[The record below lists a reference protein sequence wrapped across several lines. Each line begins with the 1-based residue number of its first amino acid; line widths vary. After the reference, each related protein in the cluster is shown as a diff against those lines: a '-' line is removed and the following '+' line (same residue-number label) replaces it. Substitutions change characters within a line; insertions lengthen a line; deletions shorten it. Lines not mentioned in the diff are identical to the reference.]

1 MGVEELKAE
10 LTGLATVEKLRY
22 LAAKYSDR
30 IIFST
35 SFGWEDQAITHL
47 IFANDIPIK
56 VFTLETGR
64 LFPETYYVWNRTL
77 EVYNKPIHAY
87 YPKNE
92 LLQDMVNTK
101 GPNSFYESVE
111 NRKECCYIRK
121 IEPLK
126 RALTGNEIW
135 VTGIRAEQSANRE
148 DMHDLEWDEGNQLIK
163 FHPIF
168 EWTLEDVKTFI
179 KENNIVY
186 NTLHDKGFPSIGCA
200 PCTRAV
206 QPGEDFRAGRWW
218 WEDQSKKECGLH
230 ATEAVGVEGKKVEG

>member
-1 MGVEELKAE
+1 MELNQLSYE
-10 LTGLATVEKLRY
+10 LQSLETIERLKY
-22 LAAKYSDR
+22 LAEKFSDR
-30 IIFST
+30 IVFST
-35 SFGWEDQAITHL
+35 SFGWEDQVVTHL

-77 EVYNKPIHAY
+77 EVYKKPIHAY
-87 YPKNE
+87 YPLTE
-92 LLQDMVNTK
+92 SVQEMVNEK
-101 GPNSFYESVE
+101 GPNSFYESVD
-111 NRKECCYIRK
+111 NRKQCCHIRK

-126 RALTGNEIW
+126 RALIGNDVWI
-135 VTGIRAEQSANRE
+135 TGIRAEQSPNRE
-148 DMHDLEWDEGNQLIK
+148 DMSDLEWDEGNQLIK

-168 EWTLEDVKTFI
+168 NWTLEDVKQYI
-179 KENNIVY
+179 KDNNIIY

-206 QPGEDFRAGRWW
+206 QTGEDFRAGRWW

-230 ATEAVGVEGKKVEG
+230 VVDAK

>member
-1 MGVEELKAE
+1 MRLIQLKYELAD
-10 LTGLATVEKLRY
+10 LNPVQQLQRLADEFKGKIV
-22 LAAKYSDR
+22 
-30 IIFST
+30 FST
-35 SFGWEDQAITHL
+35 SFGWEDQVVTDL
-47 IFANDIPIK
+47 IFKHNIPIK

-77 EVYNKPIHAY
+77 EMYSKPIYTYFPQTDA
-87 YPKNE
+87 
-92 LLQDMVNTK
+92 LQGMVNEK
-101 GPNSFYESVE
+101 GPNSFYQSVE

-126 RALTGNEIW
+126 RALAGNELWI
-135 VTGIRAEQSANRE
+135 TGIRAEQSANRDE
-148 DMHDLEWDEGNQLIK
+148 MQDLEWDEGNKIIK

-168 EWTLEDVKTFI
+168 NWTLDEVKSYI
-179 KENNIVY
+179 KKNNVIY

-230 ATEAVGVEGKKVEG
+230 GVAVRQ

>member
-1 MGVEELKAE
+1 MGVEALKLELV
-10 LTGLATVEKLRY
+10 GLSTIDKLRY
-22 LAAKYSDR
+22 LADKYADR
-30 IIFST
+30 VIFST

-47 IFANDIPIK
+47 IFANNIPIK

-126 RALTGNEIW
+126 RALKGNEIW

-168 EWTLEDVKTFI
+168 NWTLDDVKTYI

-230 ATEAVGVEGKKVEG
+230 ATEDEVKLKG